1 LQVRKLSQPC
11 LIPSTDIIS
20 TGAFLFLVAT
30 AGYAGLS
37 SLQVENIGVNDKV
50 LHCITFFILTTCFY
64 WILDTSRRRNLNFTL
79 LVCTGILGIGSEF
92 LQRVIPNRTFDFY
105 DIVANIVGSLGAL
118 ALSSWYHMRML
129 ERKRL
134 AKHYQVVPGEEEH
147 DLELGEGVG
156 VQESGEITASAPTLD
171 EEVDNWDENIEDAWD
186 EEGQDITTDSAEGD
200 GKMTPSAS
208 SAGEPVE
215 AEVKRK
221 D

>member
-1 LQVRKLSQPC
+1 MQVRKLSQPC